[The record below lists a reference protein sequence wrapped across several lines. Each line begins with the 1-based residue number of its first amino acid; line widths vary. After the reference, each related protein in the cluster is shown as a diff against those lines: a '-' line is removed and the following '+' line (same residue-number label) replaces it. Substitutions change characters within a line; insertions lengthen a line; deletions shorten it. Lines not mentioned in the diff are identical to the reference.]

1 MEKTQRPIPRDSSY
15 VRSGKLWLPPDAIII
30 PSKPRETDDLSC
42 LERKFAG
49 GEDYTNRLLQAGEVQ
64 FEPPSYEESD
74 RVERELVKY
83 RSQPRPPII
92 VPFELYER
100 LIDEEY
106 ICPRVAKAVEAVGK
120 LGFTE
125 TVLDPSIR
133 YIRKTHDVDG
143 SPNEDV
149 GCIILFHFPV
159 DEGGRIISNP
169 LLDGEDQSVCAV
181 AVDFDVSGEIQ
192 SVKKYDIS
200 EGDKFDSPF
209 NAYLAIV
216 PPQRADELDYYYRIQ
231 VLSPWREY
239 DGSDDKL
246 QRRMVSKA
254 EYIQAVSKYDGIS
267 SRTDG
272 LEVGLFKLT
281 EPTLPQR
288 FAVVRDSKHVVWGIY
303 NVSEEPCPQTV
314 IGGVPV
320 GVFVDPRITG
330 LPLSTRIG
338 DVEKQIAVEGRFWRG
353 TLGKLGH
360 FERLSMIDTA
370 VTELAQAVGSLRDEP
385 EAEQEADITRFVKSY
400 ASTIPYLVGLKAEID
415 EMPADNGDFPNELKE
430 ASYSQLFGAVVG
442 MQRRRR
448 ILDPNYCLKNLDN
461 FRKITGELA
470 EEDGVSEVEEL
481 TRLFG
486 SGKEVITTL
495 RDTDMIMGRLDT
507 LENRMTRQHR
517 DMESR
522 IKSHM
527 DLVVDMA
534 EVGIKA
540 SMRNDIN
547 RLSEGAESLTGR
559 QQEQF
564 SRQLAEG
571 ISSLKELWPE
581 QAQLI
586 AGTLAKASEE
596 PVANAKLK
604 LTIPIIPFILQAQ
617 VEGKIPGADA
627 AITGIRK
634 TFKTMMDKMRGVKP
648 EEMELK
654 QAYE

>member
-1 MEKTQRPIPRDSSY
+1 MEKTFRSIPGDASY
-15 VRSGKLWLPPDAIII
+15 VEQGGLWVPPEAAKFL
-30 PSKPRETDDLSC
+30 SKPRETDDLSC

-49 GEDYTNRLLQAGEVQ
+49 GEDYTKRLLQAGEVQ
-64 FEPPSYEESD
+64 FEPHSYEESD
-74 RVERELVKY
+74 SVERELVKY

-92 VPFELYER
+92 VPFDLYER

-159 DEGGRIISNP
+159 DEGGRIISKP
-169 LLDGEDQSVCAV
+169 LIDGEDQSVCAV
-181 AVDFDVSGEIQ
+181 AVDFDVSGEIL

-209 NAYLAIV
+209 NAYLAVV
-216 PPQRADELDYYYRIQ
+216 PPQRADELDYYYRMQ

-246 QRRMVSKA
+246 QRRMASKA
-254 EYIQAVSKYDGIS
+254 GYIQAVSKYKGIS

-272 LEVGLFKLT
+272 LEVRLFKLT

-288 FAVVRDSKHVVWGIY
+288 FAVVRDNKHVVWGIY
-303 NVSEEPCPQTV
+303 NVTEEPCPQTV

-338 DVEKQIAVEGRFWRG
+338 DVEKQIAVEERFWRG

-385 EAEQEADITRFVKSY
+385 EAVQETDITRFVKNY

-415 EMPADNGDFPNELKE
+415 RVPPENGIPQNLRE
-430 ASYSQLFGAVVG
+430 ASYAQLFGAAVG
-442 MQRRRR
+442 MQRRRSV
-448 ILDPNYCLKNLDN
+448 LNPDYCLKNLDN

-470 EEDGVSEVEEL
+470 QEDGISKQEEL
-481 TRLFG
+481 QRLFG
-486 SGKEVITTL
+486 MADELLHSPDANLI
-495 RDTDMIMGRLDT
+495 INRLN
-507 LENRMTRQHR
+507 LMEGRMTSQHR
-517 DMESR
+517 RMGTEIKNHVDDVVDKAEAG
-522 IKSHM
+522 IKS
-527 DLVVDMA
+527 
-534 EVGIKA
+534 

-586 AGTLAKASEE
+586 AETLAKASEE